1 MGTSGAAGTAGT
13 CLAIVSP
20 KPPIGGAAG
29 TAGRGAETGNVG
41 KARLATVCV
50 GETCGLEVA
59 SAPAMVVAAAVV
71 TAFWLALPPIAVG
84 AE

>member
-1 MGTSGAAGTAGT
+1 MIFSPKPSIGAPAGTAG
-13 CLAIVSP
+13 
-20 KPPIGGAAG
+20 IGA
-29 TAGRGAETGNVG
+29 TGNVG

-59 SAPAMVVAAAVV
+59 RAPATVVAAAVL